1 MSGQT
6 TIPNYRETLFTYPD
20 LTPIHGEPSYE
31 TLKVLHNQLKANA
44 RAVRTS
50 LGGGQHGYLA
60 LVVSQ
65 EQYAI
70 VSATPF
76 VRPEHP
82 GVLTIPPFQLQHIV
96 AETTARH
103 NEAVR
108 LYHECNNVEQAL
120 RQQIVKAVDES
131 FLLALKD
138 RTTQTILAP
147 IHDIIQFLFTN
158 HGKVTQAKLQ
168 DEEQVVKSFA
178 FNPNDPIDV
187 VFNKIEDLLDLSVAA
202 KCGYTANQI
211 VGMAYLIIK

>member
-50 LGGGQHGYLA
+50 LGGGQHGYLV

-70 VSATPF
+70 VSSTPF
-76 VRPEHP
+76 IRPEHP

-96 AETTARH
+96 SETTAKD
-103 NEAVR
+103 NKAMR
-108 LYHECNNVEQAL
+108 LFHKYNNVKQAL
-120 RQQIVKAVDES
+120 RQ
-131 FLLALKD
+131 
-138 RTTQTILAP
+138 
-147 IHDIIQFLFTN
+147 
-158 HGKVTQAKLQ
+158 
-168 DEEQVVKSFA
+168 
-178 FNPNDPIDV
+178 
-187 VFNKIEDLLDLSVAA
+187 
-202 KCGYTANQI
+202 
-211 VGMAYLIIK
+211 